1 MILTRDNEYAVLLD
15 ACVLVPM
22 PLCDTLLRLAEEP
35 ALYRPLWSER
45 ILLEVDNALAHK
57 LHRSPIQVQRRL
69 TQMREAF
76 PEASVDVPENLIEVI
91 ACIPDADDRHVV
103 AAAVRGNANAI
114 ITNNTKHFPGECLG
128 QYGIDCQT
136 PDEFLMHQFHLDPEQ
151 VLERLDSQG
160 SNIGKDR
167 AYVVERLRIMVPTFS
182 ALIEYGPKF
191 TQEEG

>member
-1 MILTRDNEYAVLLD
+1 
-15 ACVLVPM
+15 
-22 PLCDTLLRLAEEP
+22 
-35 ALYRPLWSER
+35 
-45 ILLEVDNALAHK
+45 
-57 LHRSPIQVQRRL
+57 
-69 TQMREAF
+69 
-76 PEASVDVPENLIEVI
+76 
-91 ACIPDADDRHVV
+91 VV